1 MLALARAAGVD
12 ARVTGAFTMRAR
24 VTTAVN
30 VLGEHVGQRLTRR
43 WVIAA
48 RGCNGS
54 VCETLELR
62 RQRGDNRHSKITL
75 HRTGPGRYTGR
86 GVFYAALSCYG
97 KVYPHGSRV
106 PYRITLT
113 VAATTEVGGVTFARR
128 ITAWYDNRSRA
139 NGTRCPL
146 GPSHDAARY
155 GGRLTTPLPAA
166 PVASFSVS
174 IDGATDVASFIDL
187 SYQLTHGAG
196 LVSQLWNFGDS
207 ASGAADGSTLANPE
221 HQYSAPG
228 TYVVMLTETDANGLA
243 STTTE
248 IVTAPG
254 PPSAVFRYAQV
265 GDEVTF
271 EHESG
276 PGIGE
281 LPFVAR
287 YRYFDYRTWM
297 PPTPRWRSITQGFS
311 GRGSSFVTLVVIDAN
326 RRYANSSETL
336 SDSG

>member
-1 MLALARAAGVD
+1 MPVMIRRRTVPVLVIAVLICGAAAGPTLGLARAAGVD
-12 ARVTGAFTMRAR
+12 ARVTGTFTMRAR

-43 WVIAA
+43 WVIVA

-54 VCETLELR
+54 VCETLKLR

-75 HRTGPGRYTGR
+75 HRTGPGRYRGR
-86 GVFYAALSCYG
+86 GAFYAALSCYG
-97 KVYPHGSRV
+97 KVYRHGSRV

-128 ITAWYDNRSRA
+128 ITARYDNPSRA

-155 GGRLTTPLPAA
+155 RGRLTTALPAA

-174 IDGATDVASFIDL
+174 IDGSTDVASFINL
-187 SYQLTHGAG
+187 SHKVRHGSG
-196 LVSQLWNFGDS
+196 LVSQLWNFGDT
-207 ASGAADGSTLANPE
+207 ASGAADVSTLANPE

-228 TYVVMLTETDANGLA
+228 TYVVTLTETDAKGLA

-248 IVTAPG
+248 TVTAPG
-254 PPSAVFRYAQV
+254 PSP
-265 GDEVTF
+265 
-271 EHESG
+271 
-276 PGIGE
+276 
-281 LPFVAR
+281 
-287 YRYFDYRTWM
+287 
-297 PPTPRWRSITQGFS
+297 
-311 GRGSSFVTLVVIDAN
+311 
-326 RRYANSSETL
+326 
-336 SDSG
+336 

>member
-1 MLALARAAGVD
+1 MLLVSLLICWGAAGPVVGLARAAGVD
-12 ARVTGAFTMRAR
+12 ARVVGTFTMRAR

-43 WVIAA
+43 WAIVA

-75 HRTGPGRYTGR
+75 HRTAPGRYRGR

-97 KVYPHGSRV
+97 KVYRHGSRV

-113 VAATTEVGGVTFARR
+113 VGVTTEVGGVTFARR
-128 ITAWYDNRSRA
+128 ITARYDNPSRA
-139 NGTRCPL
+139 NRTRCPL

-155 GGRLTTPLPAA
+155 KGRLTTPLPAA

-174 IDGATDVASFIDL
+174 MDGATDVASFTDL
-187 SYQLTHGAG
+187 SHQVRRGAA
-196 LVSQLWNFGDS
+196 LVSQSWNFGDS

-228 TYVVMLTETDANGLA
+228 NYVVTLTETDANGRRRRRLRR
-243 STTTE
+243 SRLR
-248 IVTAPG
+248 P
-254 PPSAVFRYAQV
+254 AVGGDPKR
-265 GDEVTF
+265 GDEVTSGD
-271 EHESG
+271 ESE

-281 LPFVAR
+281 LRPQ
-287 YRYFDYRTWM
+287 YR
-297 PPTPRWRSITQGFS
+297 
-311 GRGSSFVTLVVIDAN
+311 
-326 RRYANSSETL
+326 
-336 SDSG
+336 